1 MPPSHCSHH
10 RTASAGQLLV
20 NRRARLCRWSGAG
33 DAAGEDAAGK
43 DAAGEASG
51 PPAGR
56 VVHSSLEFVGSG
68 HAAPG
73 RGAVIIGPEGVSE
86 EGSGCHARAVYGG

>member
-33 DAAGEDAAGK
+33 DAAGE
-43 DAAGEASG
+43 ASG

-56 VVHSSLEFVGSG
+56 VVHSSVEFVGSG

-73 RGAVIIGPEGVSE
+73 RGAVIIGREGVSE